1 MDGDRLKKRLEGCYI
16 TVPTMFKDSDLSLD
30 LEATRRSVR
39 FWIDN
44 GIDEKYGTLPIWHAA
59 GRRRGG

>member
-16 TVPTMFKDSDLSLD
+16 TVPTMFKDSDLLSD

-39 FWIDN
+39 DDT
-44 GIDEKYGTLPIWHAA
+44 GLTKKMERCSPAA
-59 GRRRGG
+59 RRAIFPP